1 LGSDVSDVWLSLD
14 VQADEAG
21 YLRIKHDDMRDV
33 LELMAKYLHV
43 DEDWYAK
50 TYPDVSDAVASGDF
64 QSAKDHFL
72 RFGIFEGRSPRD
84 VAQDWKLNANPLGS
98 RGICV
103 CGLPGQP
110 LARGRFGGYPYYDI
124 EYVRQRRRIA
134 GLALI
139 FHMGIGDYLMATPVI
154 HDIRIRNADLPI
166 YAFAST
172 TSDEVSSPHVI
183 HMLRRNPDIT
193 ATYGYA
199 GRTGS
204 DWRSYDFSDSL
215 PNIPEDF
222 LILRMIYDT
231 DAEVWHRVTALAE
244 AFSLPVTLPVA
255 APLVP
260 PTEPSDHARALL
272 DTIRSKAANARP
284 SKRNRAA
291 AAASKRI
298 VCCHFDARSSNYE
311 YPHAAVVIQALL
323 KAGYLVLNLTPTD
336 LTDRSLLNI
345 DVRKLTPNDTIEI
358 LRTLKKEGF
367 DLSIVS
373 VNSIMWPISGCL
385 DIPNLGIH
393 IFFDASI
400 HQYLYPSLRI
410 VTHHAYPRVSPS
422 QLYLVTSPAHVSERL
437 LPNAV
442 TVSDYDPQFVLRS
455 FFDMKE
461 RIVASFE

>member
-1 LGSDVSDVWLSLD
+1 MGSDVSEVRPSLEL
-14 VQADEAG
+14 QEDEAG
-21 YLRIKHDDMRDV
+21 YFRIKHEEMRV
-33 LELMAKYLHV
+33 ILESMAKYLHV
-43 DEDWYAK
+43 DEEWYSK
-50 TYPDVSDAVASGDF
+50 TYPDVSDGVATGDF

-72 RFGIFEGRSPRD
+72 RFGIIEGRAPRD
-84 VAQDWKLNANPLGS
+84 VAQDWKLNVNPLGP
-98 RGICV
+98 RGICE

-139 FHMGIGDYLMATPVI
+139 FHMGVGDYLMATPVI
-154 HDIRIRNADLPI
+154 HEIRIRNADLPI

-172 TSDEVSSPHVI
+172 ASDEVSSSHVI

-193 ATYGYA
+193 ATYGYS
-199 GRTGS
+199 GKTGP
-204 DWRSYDFSDSL
+204 DWKNYDFSDALS
-215 PNIPEDF
+215 NIPEDF

-231 DAEVWHRVTALAE
+231 DAEVWHRVTAVAE
-244 AFSLPVTLPVA
+244 AFSIPVKLPVA
-255 APLVP
+255 APVVP

-272 DTIRSKAANARP
+272 DTIRSKASNPR
-284 SKRNRAA
+284 SSRRNRAA
-291 AAASKRI
+291 AATRKRI
-298 VCCHFDARSSNYE
+298 VCCHFDTRSSNYE
-311 YPHAAVVIQALL
+311 YPHAAVVIQTLL
-323 KAGYLVLNLTPTD
+323 KAGYLVLNLTPSD
-336 LTDRSLLNI
+336 LTDQSLLNI

-373 VNSIMWPISGCL
+373 VNSVMWPISACL

-400 HQYLYPSLRI
+400 HQYMYPNLRI

-422 QLYLVTSPAHVSERL
+422 HLYLVTSPAHVSERS
-437 LPNAV
+437 LPQAG
-442 TVSDYDPQFVLRS
+442 TVCDYDPQFVLRS

-461 RIVASFE
+461 RIVAPVE